1 MAQVIPPIPY
11 DRPQTSF
18 EWLDW
23 YTKLINLVNSGSFPH
38 NSLTGLQG
46 GASGEYYHLTQVQKN
61 DLTDAGFT
69 TLHKHESHP
78 VGAVIITD
86 SATDPNVLYAY
97 GTWTL
102 LGSITI

>member
-38 NSLTGLQG
+38 NSLNGLQG
-46 GASGEYYHLTQVQKN
+46 GTSGEYYHLTQSDYTSVVDK
-61 DLTDAGFT
+61 DWEL
-69 TLHKHESHP
+69 P
-78 VGAVIITD
+78 VGFVITTD
-86 SATDPNVLYAY
+86 SATDPSSMIGY

-102 LGSITI
+102 LGSISI